1 VQRKRFHETFSRAM
15 TLSAAALVFSCA
27 LFAVGFARPTPAQ
40 AGTAPVWHV
49 CWIRQPDALLMW
61 DTNSEPVRI
70 ALDDVR
76 IPYKLATYPPCPM
89 PMARCWTFDSRSV
102 WLVDESGDPT
112 EYGPGWADVAKGR
125 VIVGERHLPPC
136 PTQTTPAAGWHSAW
150 ASSAAIGA
158 AGAGGAI
165 VALRRRPRLSTLRNA
180 R

>member
-1 VQRKRFHETFSRAM
+1 MVRTM
-15 TLSAAALVFSCA
+15 TLGVSAVALTCLFLAA
-27 LFAVGFARPTPAQ
+27 GFARSAPAQ

-89 PMARCWTFDSRSV
+89 PLARCWTSDSRSV
-102 WLVDESGDPT
+102 WLLDESGDPT

-125 VIVGERHLPPC
+125 VIINERHLPPC
-136 PTQTTPAAGWHSAW
+136 PTETTPAVGWHSRW
-150 ASSAAIGA
+150 ASSTAIGA
-158 AGAGGAI
+158 AAASGAF
-165 VALRRRPRLSTLRNA
+165 VARRRRTRLPLLRSTQ
-180 R
+180 